1 MRRPK
6 RTVVR
11 TRDDQC
17 VRKLGEI
24 ESRRGLLHVRRARR
38 LGAFVHL
45 SPGQAHGG
53 GNRPSSAE
61 QGGRARRLR
70 LGRPSELSGV
80 HLSRPGRGVRG
91 VLARRAEQSP
101 HIGGEAFAPVRPGKL
116 GHSRGVSHRRS
127 AGGNAYG
134 PRGGR
139 PCGGVAAPK
148 RQARHH
154 ERRARCGFR
163 GHPFCGKR
171 IAPVQRPGT
180 SARPLHVGHDG
191 QAEGGAVDLAHAHGC
206 C

>member
-6 RTVVR
+6 RNVVR
-11 TRDDQC
+11 ARDDQC
-17 VRKLGEI
+17 VRKPGENR
-24 ESRRGLLHVRRARR
+24 SRRGLLHVRRARR
-38 LGAFVHL
+38 FGAFVHL
-45 SPGQAHGG
+45 SPGQAHGS
-53 GNRPSSAE
+53 GNRPSPAE

-70 LGRPSELSGV
+70 LGRPSELPRV

-101 HIGGEAFAPVRPGKL
+101 HIGGEALAPVRLGKL

-154 ERRARCGFR
+154 ERRARCG
-163 GHPFCGKR
+163 
-171 IAPVQRPGT
+171 
-180 SARPLHVGHDG
+180 L
-191 QAEGGAVDLAHAHGC
+191 
-206 C
+206 